1 MNNLVEFLQDIYNQG
16 WQLWN
21 ENGQLCYDA
30 PKNQSNDS
38 ILATLKQHKTEIL
51 HLLPDF
57 QEKLPQIEVQETDRW
72 QPVVLP
78 LTESQRQ
85 LWFLD
90 QLEGNSK
97 LAYVESVYLQLEGV
111 FHIYAMEQAIQ
122 EIVERHEALRTRIC
136 AGGDFQEVLP
146 SVKIEIP
153 LINFS
158 NLSGSERE
166 SQVAEWL
173 EQEIREPFD
182 LSQAPLLRVHILK
195 LEEELHQLLFK
206 IHHIISDGF
215 SVAII
220 LQEIATLYSDQCQRN
235 ISQLEPPMLFR
246 EYIEGQNQRSQT
258 EEIVVHESYWLE
270 KFSSSVPSLNL
281 PTDWPRPSV
290 MSYRGGRQ
298 TLKLDAKLCAEL
310 KRVSRQK
317 GCTLFMTLLATYKIF
332 LHKLTSDE
340 DIVVGIATAGRDFEG
355 SQNLVAYCAHL
366 LPLRTNLFSTS
377 SYQSLSFSEF
387 LIQMRERLLD
397 DYEHRDYPFSRLL
410 NKLNLKRDPSRPALV
425 STLFNLNP
433 RQAPKL
439 LGLKTSLISI
449 PKNFV
454 PYDFFLDTTET
465 EDELLLN
472 LYYSLDL
479 FDDITIKR
487 WLGHFQNLL
496 SAVVENPQ
504 QAVGEL
510 PLLSAAERHQLL
522 VEWNDTASEYPTDKC
537 IHQLFEQQVERTP
550 DAVAVVFEEEQLT
563 YLQLNQRANQLAR
576 HLQTLGV
583 GPQVLV
589 GICTERSVDMV
600 VGLLAIL
607 KAGGAYVPLDP
618 NYPQQRLSY
627 MLADSGVEV
636 LLTQQ
641 KLLSCLPS
649 HTAQVVCLD
658 NACEAISQHSPDNL
672 ELSLCI
678 DNLAYIIY
686 TSGSTGQ
693 PKGVSIIHQGVVRL
707 VQQTNYVSLSCQ
719 EVFLQLAPISFDAST
734 FEIWGSLL
742 NGAKLVVMPAHPPA
756 LEEIAQ
762 VIENHNVTILW
773 LTAALFHLMVE
784 QQLEKLT
791 SVRQLLAGGDVL
803 SPPHVQKVLQTLPQ
817 CQLINGYGPTENT
830 TFTCCYP
837 VKQSTANGTS
847 IPIGRP
853 IANTQVYILDPQ
865 LQPVPIGVS
874 GELYIGGDGLA
885 LGYLNRPQLTQEKFI
900 PNPFSNC
907 KSERL
912 YKTGDLVRYLSDGNI
927 EFLGRIDNQVKVRGF
942 RIELGEIEAV
952 LNTHPQ
958 VQQSVVVATED
969 IPANKHLVAYVVP
982 AQKNQSETAEPLQ
995 SLQIE
1000 QWQQVY
1006 DDLYS
1011 KPVEIEESSYN
1022 TVGWTSSYTGNSI
1035 PQEQMRHWV
1044 DSTVEQILKWQPKHI
1059 LEIGCGTGMLLF
1071 QIAPHCLSY
1080 CGTDFSETALG
1091 YIDQQIKQLE
1101 GYSHISLS
1109 QKLAHDFT
1117 NIEEGKFD
1125 AVILNSIV
1133 QYFPSINYLVK
1144 VLQNAVKTLA
1154 NGGFIFV
1161 GDVRSLPLLED
1172 FHTATKFAHAPNSL
1186 TVDQL
1191 RQQVKNAINQEEEL
1205 VIDPG
1210 FFLALKQHLPQIK
1223 HVQIQLKHGDYHNE
1237 LTKFRYNVTLHV
1249 GKEVFSTVTPKWL
1262 DYNKDDLNLSALK
1275 QLLLDKKPE
1284 VVGIKHIPNARLQEE
1299 ATLIKELSNSD
1310 GGESIGQLR
1319 NALQQLQ
1326 KQVGVE
1332 PDDLWSLG
1340 DELSYEVDITWSG
1353 TGGNSCYDAI
1363 FLCKESAF
1371 GSVRIFPNLE
1381 VSNEV
1386 KPWSDYANNPLKQE
1400 SNRHLVL
1407 ELPNFIRQKLPEYM
1421 VPSAFVILDTL
1432 PLTPNGKVD
1441 RLALPTP
1448 DGKIIRETAYTA
1460 PCTQTEEIIA
1470 NTFASVLSVQA
1481 VGIHDNFFSL
1491 GGHSLLA
1498 TQLISRLRATF
1509 SIEIPLRAVFE
1520 SPTVAQL
1527 DQIITQLRT
1536 KDTGLNLLPI
1546 QPRTYSEQLPLSWA
1560 QERLWFLNQL
1570 GGASAT
1576 YNMPG
1581 AVRISGQFNIH
1592 AFQQALSEI
1601 IRRHEV
1607 LRTSFQTINGIP
1619 IQVIHPQATTQI
1631 NVIKLQ
1637 QFPQQERETLLQQL
1651 ARQEAIKPFD
1661 LEIAPL
1667 IRYILLQLDA
1677 GEYVLLL
1684 TMHHIVS
1691 DGWSIGV
1698 FIQELS
1704 SLYQAFCAQQPSPLL
1719 ELPIQYAD
1727 FALWQRQWLNELVL
1741 ETQLD
1746 YWLSQLHGAPE
1757 LLQLPTDRPRPSV
1770 QSYHGATY
1778 NLTLNTDLIQKLQ
1791 TLSRESGT
1799 TLFMTLLAAF
1809 ATLLYRY
1816 SGQSDILIGSPIANR
1831 NHSEIESLIGFFV
1844 NTLVLRTRFEDNPS
1858 FEKLLTQVRE
1868 STLKAYEHQDVP
1880 FEQVVEALQPERSL
1894 SHSPLFQVM
1903 FALQNAPMGE
1913 LELPGV
1919 KLTQLTQETTTA
1931 KFDLTLSMSETAQG
1945 LVGEWEYNTDL
1956 FDSSTIERMA
1966 AHFQNLLSAVVEN
1979 PQQAVGELPLLSAAE
1994 RHQLLVEWNDT
2005 ASEYPTDKCIHQ
2017 LFEQQVERTPDAVA
2031 VVFEE
2036 EQLTYLQLN
2045 QRANQLARHLQTL
2058 GVGPQVLVGICTER
2072 SVDMVVGLLAI
2083 LKAGGAYVPLDPNY
2097 PQQRLSY
2104 MLADSGVE
2112 VLLTQQKLLSCL
2124 PSHTAQV
2131 VCLDNACEAI
2141 SQHSPDNLELSLC
2154 IDNLAYIIYTSG
2166 STGQPKGVTVPHQG
2180 VNRLVINTNYIN
2192 LQPKDIVAFASN
2204 FSFDAVTFEIWGTL
2218 VHGAKLVGVSQDM
2231 VLSPKHFADFIQEQN
2246 VSVLFL
2252 TTALFNQIANFVPS
2266 AFDAVRQLMFGGE
2279 TVDIHSVKEV
2289 LKNAPP
2295 QRLLHVYGPTES
2307 TTFTTW
2313 YLVQDVAEETT
2324 TIPIGRPISNTQI
2337 YILDKHL
2344 QPVPISVPGELYI
2357 GGDGLA
2363 LGYLN
2368 RPQLTQEKFILNPF
2382 SNSKCDRLYKTGDLV
2397 RYRSDGN
2404 IEFLGRMDHQVKVRG
2419 FRIELGEIEAVLNT
2433 HPHIQQA
2440 VVIATEDIP
2449 GDKRLVAYVVS
2460 DLCREQGEEIRSSLT
2475 TNQIREFLKQ
2485 KLPEYM
2491 VPSIFVTL
2499 DTLPLTPNGKVDQ
2512 KALPAPNWEI
2522 LQTEEYVA
2530 PRTPSEEIITNIF
2543 ASVLGIQ
2550 VVGIHNNFFSLG
2562 GHSLLAT
2569 QLISRLRLAFEVEI
2583 PLRAVFEFP
2592 TVAQLDKTI
2601 TQLRT
2606 LEQGLNLPPIEP
2618 VFKDIQQFPLSFA
2631 QERLWF
2637 LNQLEGA
2644 SATYNIPGAIRITGH
2659 LDLNA
2664 FQQSLSEIV
2673 RRHGVLRTSFQTV
2686 NDTPIQVIHADAMM
2700 NTNPVVDL
2708 QQLEAI
2714 ERETVL
2720 QQQIQQEAN
2729 TPFDLEI
2736 APLIRY
2742 SLLQLDVREYV
2753 LLLTMHHIV
2762 SDGWSMGV
2770 LIQELSSLYQAFCA
2784 GEKSPL
2790 PELLIQ
2796 YADFALWQR
2805 QWFSGLIRETQLDY
2819 WLSQLHGAPELL
2831 QLPTDRPR
2839 PSVQSYHGATYNLT
2853 LNTDLIQKLQ
2863 TLSRESGTTLF
2874 MTLLA
2879 AFATLLYRYSGQS
2892 DILIGSPIAN
2902 RNHSEIESLIGF
2914 FVNTLVLRTRFEDN
2928 PSFEKLLTQV
2938 RESTLKAYEHQ
2949 DVPFEQVVEALQ
2961 PERSLSHSP
2970 LFQVMFALQNAPMGE
2985 LELPGATWCELNQKR
3000 TIAKFDMTLSMS
3012 ETAQGLVGEW
3022 EYNTDLFDSSTIERM
3037 ATHFQNLLS
3046 AVVEN
3051 PQQAVGELPL
3061 LSAAERHQLLL
3072 EWNDTAREY
3081 PSNKCIHQLFEEQV
3095 EKTPLSVAVVF
3106 EKQQLTYLQLNQR
3119 ANQLA
3124 HHLQSLSVGPEV
3136 LVGICTERS
3145 VDMVVGLLAILK
3157 AGGAY
3162 LPLDPTYPQ
3171 ERLSYMLEDSG
3182 IKVLLTQQSLLESM
3196 PQNQARVVCLDT
3208 HLGEIEQHSQDNL
3221 DVGASCDNLAYVIYT
3236 SGSTGQPKGVAIAQR
3251 SICNYVYS
3259 LIRTIDVQPSS
3270 NFALVS
3276 TMSADL
3282 GNTIVFPCLVTGGCL
3297 HVISQEKV
3305 FDSNALSEY
3314 INRCHI
3320 DYLKIVPSHLAALQ
3334 ASSNST
3340 PVLPRKT
3347 LILGGEASSSAW
3359 VETIQAQSPNC
3370 NIVNHY
3376 GPTEAT
3382 VGVLTYSLDKKSLP
3396 LSSPTLPIGRPIGNT
3411 QIYILD
3417 KHLQPVPIGV
3427 SGELYIGGDGLARG
3441 YLNRPQLTQEK
3452 FIPNPFDNSKSSRL
3466 YKTGDLARYLSDGN
3480 IEFLG
3485 RMDHQVKVRGFRIEL
3500 GEIEAI
3506 LNTHP
3511 QIQQSVVIATE
3522 ELSGNKRLVAYMVGL
3537 EESPSSSQIREYLKQ
3552 WLPEYM
3558 VPSAFVTLDT
3568 LPLTVNGKI
3577 DRLGL
3582 PAPDGEITRVREYV
3596 EPRTVI
3602 EQTLTSIW
3610 QELLLVEK
3618 VSIFDNFFEIGGD
3631 SILSIQVVSRAKKS
3645 GIQITPKQI
3654 FQHQTIAELARV
3666 ANTIVAVSA
3675 QQGIVTGIA
3684 PLTPI
3689 QYLFFAENKQEPQ
3702 HYNQS
3707 VLLHLPNNVKPELF
3721 TKAVAKLLEH
3731 HDALRLRFNL
3741 EASEHKQRNDGLD
3754 NVVPFSVVDISSTP
3768 KQLQPQALSK
3778 IATEFQASLN
3788 LSTGPLMRV
3797 VMFNLDSQ
3805 GDKRL
3810 LIIVH
3815 HLAVD
3820 GVSWRILLSDLETIY
3835 QQLITQKPIQLA
3847 AKTTAFIDWA
3857 EKLNNY
3863 AQSEIVKQE
3872 LGYWLNQPWEKTT
3885 PLPLD
3890 YAQTQQGNTN
3900 ASAAEVSMRLSVE
3913 ETKTLLGSVNE
3924 AYNTQ
3929 INDILLSALV
3939 VALKKWTGSSTAV
3952 INLEGHG
3959 REEILEDVDLSRTV
3973 GWFTSLFPVLLQL
3986 PLSEQPESVIKSIKE
4001 QLRAIPNRGMGYGIL
4016 RYLCKEQTIHQQL
4029 QTIPLPEIS
4038 FNYLGQFDQVQ
4049 SQTGWKFASESTG
4062 DNYSSKQDRRHL
4074 LDVSGLVI
4082 EGELQINLTYSKNLH
4097 TRATVEHLA
4106 QTYVQA
4112 IKSLIEHCQLE
4123 DAFGYTPSD
4132 FPDAQLNQS
4141 ELDELLE
4148 LFDE

>member
-1 MNNLVEFLQDIYNQG
+1 MNSLVDFLQDIYNQG
-16 WQLWN
+16 WQLWS
-21 ENGQLCYDA
+21 ENGQICYDA
-30 PKNQSNDS
+30 PKDKSNDS
-38 ILATLKQHKTEIL
+38 ILVTLKQYKTEIL
-51 HLLPDF
+51 QLLPDS

-72 QPVVLP
+72 QSVVLP
-78 LTESQRQ
+78 LTESQKQ

-122 EIVERHEALRTRIC
+122 KVVERHEALRTRIC

-158 NLSGSERE
+158 NFSGSERE

-195 LEEELHQLLFK
+195 LEEELHQLVFK

-246 EYIEGQNQRSQT
+246 EYIEGQNKRSQT
-258 EEIVVHESYWLE
+258 EEIAVHESYWVE

-281 PTDWPRPSV
+281 PTDRPRPSV

-317 GCTLFMTLLATYKIF
+317 GCTLFMTLLATYKI
-332 LHKLTSDE
+332 LLYKLTSDE

-366 LPLRTNLFSTS
+366 LPLRTSLVSTS

-410 NKLNLKRDPSRPALV
+410 NKLNLKRDPSRPVLV

-496 SAVVENPQ
+496 SAIVENPLA
-504 QAVGEL
+504 AVGEL
-510 PLLSAAERHQLL
+510 PLLSEAERHQLL
-522 VEWNDTASEYPTDKC
+522 VEWNDTASEYPTDQC

-550 DAVAVVFEEEQLT
+550 QSVAVVFEEEQLT
-563 YLQLNQRANQLAR
+563 YHQLNQRANQLAR

-589 GICTERSVDMV
+589 GICTERSVEMV

-641 KLLSCLPS
+641 KLLSLPS
-649 HTAQVVCLD
+649 HTARIVCLD
-658 NACEAISQHSPDNL
+658 TDCEAISQHSPDNL
-672 ELSLCI
+672 KLSLCAE
-678 DNLAYIIY
+678 NLAYIIY

-707 VQQTNYVSLSCQ
+707 VKETNYVRISCQ
-719 EVFLQLAPISFDAST
+719 DVFLQLAPISFDAST

-742 NGAKLVVMPAHPPA
+742 NGAQLVVMPAHPPA

-762 VIENHNVTILW
+762 VIENHNVTVLW

-784 QQLEKLT
+784 QHLEKLT

-803 SPPHVQKVLQTLPQ
+803 SPPHVQKVLQVLPQ

-830 TFTCCYP
+830 TFTCCYR
-837 VKQSTANGTS
+837 VKQSTANGAS
-847 IPIGRP
+847 VPIGRP
-853 IANTQVYILDPQ
+853 IANTQVYILDQQ

-912 YKTGDLVRYLSDGNI
+912 YKTGDLARYLSDGNI

-958 VQQSVVVATED
+958 VQQSVVIATED
-969 IPANKHLVAYVVP
+969 FSANKRLVAYVVP
-982 AQKNQSETAEPLQ
+982 EQKNQSEAADPLQ

-1011 KPVEIEESSYN
+1011 KPVEIEQSSYN

-1044 DSTVEQILKWQPKHI
+1044 DSTVEQILKWQPKHV

-1080 CGTDFSETALG
+1080 CGTDFSEAALG
-1091 YIDQQIKQLE
+1091 YIEQQIKQLE
-1101 GYSHISLS
+1101 DGYSHVSLS

-1125 AVILNSIV
+1125 AVILNSVV
-1133 QYFPSINYLVK
+1133 QYFPSINYLVE
-1144 VLQNAVKTLA
+1144 VLQDAVKTLA

-1172 FHTATKFAHAPNSL
+1172 FHTATQFAHAPNSL
-1186 TVDQL
+1186 TVDQF

-1205 VIDPG
+1205 VIDPD

-1223 HVQIQLKHGDYHNE
+1223 HVQIELKPGDYHNE
-1237 LTKFRYNVTLHV
+1237 LTKFRYNVTVHV
-1249 GKEVFSTVTPKWL
+1249 GNEVSSTVTPEWL
-1262 DYNKDDLNLSALK
+1262 DYDKDDLNLSAIK
-1275 QLLLDKKPE
+1275 RFLLDKKPE

-1310 GGESIGQLR
+1310 GRETIGQLR
-1319 NALQQLQ
+1319 NALQLQ
-1326 KQVGVE
+1326 TQVGVQ

-1363 FLCKESAF
+1363 FLCNESAF

-1381 VSNEV
+1381 VPNEV

-1407 ELPNFIRQKLPEYM
+1407 ELPNFVRQKLPEYM
-1421 VPSAFVILDTL
+1421 VPSVFVTLDTL

-1448 DGKIIRETAYTA
+1448 DGEIIRETEYIA
-1460 PCTQTEEIIA
+1460 PRTQTEEIIA

-1498 TQLISRLRATF
+1498 TQLISRLRAAF

-1520 SPTVAQL
+1520 SPTVTRL
-1527 DQIITQLRT
+1527 DQTITQLRT
-1536 KDTGLNLLPI
+1536 KDTGLSLPPI
-1546 QPRTYSEQLPLSWA
+1546 QPRTHSEQLPLSWA

-1607 LRTSFQTINGIP
+1607 LRTSFQTVNGIP

-1631 NVIKLQ
+1631 NVIELQ

-1651 ARQEAIKPFD
+1651 AQQEAINPFD

-1667 IRYILLQLDA
+1667 IRCSLLQLDA
-1677 GEYVLLL
+1677 TEFVLLL

-1698 FIQELS
+1698 LIQELS
-1704 SLYQAFCAQQPSPLL
+1704 SFYQAFCAQQPSPLP

-1727 FALWQRQWLNELVL
+1727 FAVWQRQWLSGSVL
-1741 ETQLD
+1741 ETQLN

-1770 QSYHGATY
+1770 QTYHGATY
-1778 NLTLNTDLIQKLQ
+1778 NSTLNTDLIQKLQ
-1791 TLSRESGT
+1791 TLSRESGTTLFMTLHAAFATLLYRYSGQSDILVGTPIANRNRSEIESLIGFFVNTLVLRTRFEDNPSFERLLAQVRETTLKAYEHQDVPFEQVVEALQPQRSLSHSPLFQVIFALQNAPMGKLELPGVSLTQLTQESTTAKFDLTLSMSETSQGLVGEWEYNTDLFDGSTIERMAAHFQNLLSALVENPQQLVGELPLLSAAERHQFLVEWNDTASEYPTDKCIHQLFEEQVERTPLSVAVVFNTEQLTYQQLNQQANQLAHHLQSLGVGPEVLVGICVERSIEMVVGLLAILKAGGAYVPLDPNYPQERLSYMLADSDVKVLLTQQSLLESLPQNQAQVVCLDTDWGAIEQHSQDNLGVGVWSDNLAYVIYTSGSTGQPKGILVAHKGLLNLVFWHQATFGITSLDIATQLAGTAFDAAAWELWPYLSAGASIHLLKAETIVQPQVLQDWLILQKITITFVPTPLLESFLSLEWPPSIALRIVLAGGDKLHQYPSTSIPFSVINNYGPTENTVVTTSGLIVSTEQTNLLPPIGRPIANTQIYILDKHLQPVPIGVIGELYIGGDGLARGYLNRPELTLEKFIQNPFSNSKSERLYKTGDLVRYRSDGNIEFLGRIDNQVKVRGFRIELGEIEAVLNTHPYIQQAVVIATEDIPGNKRLVAYMVSDPCREQGEETRSTLTTNQIREFLKQKLPEYMVPSVFVTLDTLPLTPNGKVDQRALPAPNWEILQTEEYVAPRTPTKEIITNIFASVLGIQAVGIHNNFFSLGGHSLLATQLISRLRLAFEVEIPLRAVFEFPTVAQLDQTIAQLRTLEQGLNLPPIEPVVNDIQQFSLSFAQERLWFLNQLEGASATYNIPGAIRITGHLDLNAFQQALSEIVRRHKVLRTSFHIVNDTPIQVIHADAIMNINPVVDLQQLEAIERETVVQQQIQQEAITPFDLETAPLIRYRLLQLDAREYVLLLTMHHIVSDGWSMGVLIQELSSLYQAFCAGEKSPLPELRIQYADFAVWQRQWFSGFVRETQLNYWLSQLHDAPKLLQLPTDRPRPSVQTYYGATQSLTLNTDLMQKLQTLSQESGT

-1816 SGQSDILIGSPIANR
+1816 SGQSDILVGTPIANR
-1831 NHSEIESLIGFFV
+1831 NRSEIEPLIGFFV

-1880 FEQVVEALQPERSL
+1880 FEQVVEALQPQRDL

-1903 FALQNAPMGE
+1903 FMLQNAPMGE
-1913 LELPGV
+1913 L
-1919 KLTQLTQETTTA
+1919 Q
-1931 KFDLTLSMSETAQG
+1931 
-1945 LVGEWEYNTDL
+1945 
-1956 FDSSTIERMA
+1956 
-1966 AHFQNLLSAVVEN
+1966 
-1979 PQQAVGELPLLSAAE
+1979 
-1994 RHQLLVEWNDT
+1994 
-2005 ASEYPTDKCIHQ
+2005 
-2017 LFEQQVERTPDAVA
+2017 
-2031 VVFEE
+2031 
-2036 EQLTYLQLN
+2036 
-2045 QRANQLARHLQTL
+2045 
-2058 GVGPQVLVGICTER
+2058 
-2072 SVDMVVGLLAI
+2072 
-2083 LKAGGAYVPLDPNY
+2083 
-2097 PQQRLSY
+2097 
-2104 MLADSGVE
+2104 
-2112 VLLTQQKLLSCL
+2112 
-2124 PSHTAQV
+2124 
-2131 VCLDNACEAI
+2131 
-2141 SQHSPDNLELSLC
+2141 
-2154 IDNLAYIIYTSG
+2154 
-2166 STGQPKGVTVPHQG
+2166 
-2180 VNRLVINTNYIN
+2180 
-2192 LQPKDIVAFASN
+2192 
-2204 FSFDAVTFEIWGTL
+2204 
-2218 VHGAKLVGVSQDM
+2218 
-2231 VLSPKHFADFIQEQN
+2231 
-2246 VSVLFL
+2246 
-2252 TTALFNQIANFVPS
+2252 
-2266 AFDAVRQLMFGGE
+2266 
-2279 TVDIHSVKEV
+2279 
-2289 LKNAPP
+2289 
-2295 QRLLHVYGPTES
+2295 
-2307 TTFTTW
+2307 
-2313 YLVQDVAEETT
+2313 
-2324 TIPIGRPISNTQI
+2324 
-2337 YILDKHL
+2337 
-2344 QPVPISVPGELYI
+2344 
-2357 GGDGLA
+2357 
-2363 LGYLN
+2363 
-2368 RPQLTQEKFILNPF
+2368 
-2382 SNSKCDRLYKTGDLV
+2382 
-2397 RYRSDGN
+2397 
-2404 IEFLGRMDHQVKVRG
+2404 
-2419 FRIELGEIEAVLNT
+2419 
-2433 HPHIQQA
+2433 
-2440 VVIATEDIP
+2440 
-2449 GDKRLVAYVVS
+2449 
-2460 DLCREQGEEIRSSLT
+2460 
-2475 TNQIREFLKQ
+2475 
-2485 KLPEYM
+2485 
-2491 VPSIFVTL
+2491 
-2499 DTLPLTPNGKVDQ
+2499 
-2512 KALPAPNWEI
+2512 
-2522 LQTEEYVA
+2522 
-2530 PRTPSEEIITNIF
+2530 
-2543 ASVLGIQ
+2543 
-2550 VVGIHNNFFSLG
+2550 
-2562 GHSLLAT
+2562 
-2569 QLISRLRLAFEVEI
+2569 
-2583 PLRAVFEFP
+2583 
-2592 TVAQLDKTI
+2592 
-2601 TQLRT
+2601 
-2606 LEQGLNLPPIEP
+2606 
-2618 VFKDIQQFPLSFA
+2618 
-2631 QERLWF
+2631 
-2637 LNQLEGA
+2637 
-2644 SATYNIPGAIRITGH
+2644 
-2659 LDLNA
+2659 
-2664 FQQSLSEIV
+2664 
-2673 RRHGVLRTSFQTV
+2673 
-2686 NDTPIQVIHADAMM
+2686 
-2700 NTNPVVDL
+2700 
-2708 QQLEAI
+2708 
-2714 ERETVL
+2714 
-2720 QQQIQQEAN
+2720 
-2729 TPFDLEI
+2729 
-2736 APLIRY
+2736 
-2742 SLLQLDVREYV
+2742 
-2753 LLLTMHHIV
+2753 
-2762 SDGWSMGV
+2762 
-2770 LIQELSSLYQAFCA
+2770 
-2784 GEKSPL
+2784 
-2790 PELLIQ
+2790 
-2796 YADFALWQR
+2796 
-2805 QWFSGLIRETQLDY
+2805 
-2819 WLSQLHGAPELL
+2819 
-2831 QLPTDRPR
+2831 
-2839 PSVQSYHGATYNLT
+2839 
-2853 LNTDLIQKLQ
+2853 
-2863 TLSRESGTTLF
+2863 
-2874 MTLLA
+2874 
-2879 AFATLLYRYSGQS
+2879 
-2892 DILIGSPIAN
+2892 
-2902 RNHSEIESLIGF
+2902 
-2914 FVNTLVLRTRFEDN
+2914 
-2928 PSFEKLLTQV
+2928 
-2938 RESTLKAYEHQ
+2938 
-2949 DVPFEQVVEALQ
+2949 
-2961 PERSLSHSP
+2961 
-2970 LFQVMFALQNAPMGE
+2970 
-2985 LELPGATWCELNQKR
+2985 LPGATWCELNQKR
-3000 TIAKFDMTLSMS
+3000 TIAKFDMTLSIS

-3022 EYNTDLFDSSTIERM
+3022 EYNIDLFDGSTIERM
-3037 ATHFQNLLS
+3037 AAHFQNLLS
-3046 AVVEN
+3046 AIVKN
-3051 PQQAVGELPL
+3051 PQQAIDELPL
-3061 LSAAERHQLLL
+3061 LSAAERHQLLV

-3081 PSNKCIHQLFEEQV
+3081 PSDKCIHQLFEQQV

-3106 EKQQLTYLQLNQR
+3106 EKQQLTYLQLNQK

-3124 HHLQSLSVGPEV
+3124 HHLRRLGVGPQV
-3136 LVGICTERS
+3136 LVGLCVERS
-3145 VDMVVGLLAILK
+3145 IEMVVGLLAILK

-3171 ERLSYMLEDSG
+3171 ERLSYILEDSG
-3182 IKVLLTQQSLLESM
+3182 VKVLLTQHSLLEAV
-3196 PQNQARVVCLDT
+3196 PQNQARVICLDT
-3208 HLGEIEQHSQDNL
+3208 SLGETEQHSHDNL
-3221 DVGASCDNLAYVIYT
+3221 DVGVCSDNLAYVIYT
-3236 SGSTGQPKGVAIAQR
+3236 SGSTGQPKGVALAQK
-3251 SICNYVYS
+3251 SICNYVCS
-3259 LIRTIDVQPSS
+3259 LIRTINVKPSS

-3276 TMSADL
+3276 TISADL
-3282 GNTIVFPCLVTGGCL
+3282 GNTVIFPSLLTGGCL
-3297 HVISQEKV
+3297 HVISEEKV

-3314 INRCHI
+3314 FSRCHI

-3334 ASSNST
+3334 SSSNSAS
-3340 PVLPRKT
+3340 VLPRKT

-3370 NIVNHY
+3370 NIINHY

-3382 VGVLTYSLDKKSLP
+3382 VGVLTYFLDKKSLP
-3396 LSSPTLPIGRPIGNT
+3396 LSSSTLPIGRPIANT

-3427 SGELYIGGDGLARG
+3427 PGELYIGGDGLAVG

-3452 FIPNPFDNSKSSRL
+3452 FIANPLCDSKCDRL

-3485 RMDHQVKVRGFRIEL
+3485 RIDNQVKVRGFRIEL
-3500 GEIEAI
+3500 GEIEAV

-3511 QIQQSVVIATE
+3511 QVQQSVVIATE
-3522 ELSGNKRLVAYMVGL
+3522 DLSGNKRLVAYVVSL
-3537 EESPSSSQIREYLKQ
+3537 DQSLTSSQIREFLKQ
-3552 WLPEYM
+3552 KLPEYM

-3568 LPLTVNGKI
+3568 LPLTANGKV
-3577 DRLGL
+3577 DRLAL

-3596 EPRTVI
+3596 EPRTAI
-3602 EQTLTSIW
+3602 EQSLTNIW

-3618 VSIFDNFFEIGGD
+3618 VSIYDNFFEIGGD
-3631 SILSIQVVSRAKKS
+3631 SILSIQVVSRAKNT

-3666 ANTIVAVSA
+3666 ANTTVGASA
-3675 QQGIVTGIA
+3675 QQGIVTGVA

-3689 QYLFFAENKQEPQ
+3689 QHLFFLENKQEPH

-3707 VLLHLPNNVKPELF
+3707 VLLHLPNNVKPELL

-3741 EASEHKQRNDGLD
+3741 QASEHKQRNHGLD
-3754 NVVPFSVVDISSTP
+3754 DVVPFSVVDISSTP
-3768 KQLQPQALSK
+3768 KHLQPQALSK

-3788 LSTGPLMRV
+3788 LSDGPIMQV
-3797 VMFNLDSQ
+3797 VMFKLDSQ
-3805 GDKRL
+3805 GEKRL

-3835 QQLITQKPIQLA
+3835 QQLIAQEPIQLT

-3863 AQSEIVKQE
+3863 AQSEIIKQE
-3872 LGYWLNQPWEKTT
+3872 LDYWLNQPWSKTT

-3890 YAQTQQGNTN
+3890 SAYKQENTN
-3900 ASAAEVSMRLSVE
+3900 ASAAEVSVKLSQE
-3913 ETKTLLGSVNE
+3913 ETRILLGSVNE

-3939 VALKKWTGSSTAV
+3939 VSFKQWTGNSTVV

-3959 REEILEDVDLSRTV
+3959 REELFEDVDLSRTV

-3986 PLSEQPESVIKSIKE
+3986 PSSDQPESVIKSIKE
-4001 QLRAIPNRGMGYGIL
+4001 QLRAIPNRGIGYGIL
-4016 RYLCKEQTIHQQL
+4016 RYLCKERTVNQQL
-4029 QTIPLPEIS
+4029 QTIPTPEIS

-4049 SQTGWKFASESTG
+4049 SQTGWKFAPETTG
-4062 DNYSSKQDRRHL
+4062 DNHSSKQTRRHL
-4074 LDVSGLVI
+4074 LDVSGLVV
-4082 EGELQINLTYSKNLH
+4082 EGELQINLTYSKSLH
-4097 TRATVEHLA
+4097 TRATMEKLA
-4106 QTYVQA
+4106 QSYVRS
-4112 IKSLIEHCQLE
+4112 IRSIIEHCQLE

-4132 FPDAQLNQS
+4132 FPDVQLNQS